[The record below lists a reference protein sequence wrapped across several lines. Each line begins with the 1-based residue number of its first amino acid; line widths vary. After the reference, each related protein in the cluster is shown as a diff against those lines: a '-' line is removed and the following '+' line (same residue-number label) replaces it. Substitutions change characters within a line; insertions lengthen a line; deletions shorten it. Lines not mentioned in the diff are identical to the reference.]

1 MTPWTGDVCVM
12 CGEEYK
18 HWEQDEHSNWIDTED
33 GWLCTQCVLAADLE
47 RHGLT
52 ERGEDNG

>member
-1 MTPWTGDVCVM
+1 MKPRDGDQCVQCGDVYKQTTGD
-12 CGEEYK
+12 GF
-18 HWEQDEHSNWIDTED
+18 SNWIDTED
-33 GWLCTQCVLAADLE
+33 GGLCTQCVLATDLE